1 VSGLAHATKVESADG
16 GGSRVVAQ
24 PVRGRARWLVSMAA
38 GSTKGSWA
46 PAMAEFDGEA
56 WWLRSSV
63 VEHGDDEG
71 GEGD

>member
-1 VSGLAHATKVESADG
+1 
-16 GGSRVVAQ
+16 
-24 PVRGRARWLVSMAA
+24 MAA